1 MGIEL
6 DELIALLMTN
16 HEIEFSW
23 NGNSYMIQSEDGK
36 FVMYQFE
43 PEMKYIY
50 NGMGSVD
57 NTITNEM
64 VLDLLKSDVL
74 DGKSFIDRV
83 DELQVVAI
91 Y

>member
-6 DELIALLMTN
+6 YELIALLMTK

-43 PEMKYIY
+43 PEMQYIY
-50 NGMGSVD
+50 NGIASVD
-57 NTITNEM
+57 KTKTNEM
-64 VLDLLKSDVL
+64 VLDLLQSNVL
-74 DGKSFIDRV
+74 EGKSFIDRV